1 MTFMSFMK
9 KESTRT
15 AFEKQQNIY
24 GTDRYGGHDPNKVT
38 TDFDELK
45 KIRNKE
51 EHKNWKTL
59 KLIFLIVGFVVVIFM
74 LLNLFISL
82 P

>member
-9 KESTRT
+9 KEATRT
-15 AFEKQQNIY
+15 AFQKQQKLY
-24 GTDRYGGHDPNKVT
+24 GTDRYSGHDSSKIQ

-51 EHKNWKTL
+51 ENKNWKLL
-59 KLIFLIVGFVVVIFM
+59 KLAFLVIGFILVIFT
-74 LLNLFISL
+74 LLNLFFEL
-82 P
+82 F